1 MAEPV
6 IMERAA
12 CTAPKGKKLI
22 NILLVFSASHS
33 HASNISGCFSLQK
46 TSKDVLIAKVAGKIL
61 DGLPK
66 DKGIAEG

>member
-12 CTAPKGKKLI
+12 CTAPKEKKLI

-33 HASNISGCFSLQK
+33 YASNISGCFSVPT
-46 TSKDVLIAKVAGKIL
+46 TSKDALIAKVAGKIL

-66 DKGIAEG
+66 DKRIAEG